1 MAGFRTLGLAAILL
15 ASFLYSRIGLLSTF
29 YYNHPARLQ
38 RVSPPGSIQINF
50 KDDVRNCED
59 VLLNEE
65 EAWMLL
71 SCDPGRDQWNTV
83 MGTFVNHTAPPET
96 GLYIWKY
103 TEAGAKPFQLKL
115 LPFENGHPDF
125 HPLGIEYHAP
135 SKTIFVANHA
145 SRNSR
150 IELYRL
156 DVDQAEA
163 TLFAAI
169 ENPRIAAPNSIAA
182 VSDTEF
188 YVTNDHFFLARNSI
202 PLAKLETYLALPGAN
217 VVHVKLH
224 SNGSTVTRSLAR
236 VPFANGI
243 AFLNES
249 TLAVASSVSAAVFL
263 YNIEHKEVGPTLTVA
278 SKIPVTFIPDNV
290 SVDSK
295 GKLLIAGHPHAPT
308 LEKASK
314 NNRFCQHPG
323 AKNDERCISPKLS
336 WVADWSEQDGL
347 SNIYVDSEFGTSSTA
362 VRDASRGLGFISG
375 LYERGILAWKEL

>member
-1 MAGFRTLGLAAILL
+1 MAGLRTLALAGILL

-29 YYNHPARLQ
+29 YYNHPSRLQ
-38 RVSPPGSIQINF
+38 KVNRPGNIEINF
-50 KDDVRNCED
+50 SDDVRNCED
-59 VLLNEE
+59 VLVNEE

-71 SCDPGRDQWNTV
+71 SCDPGRDEWNTV

-103 TEAGAKPFQLKL
+103 TEAGAKPSQLKL

-125 HPLGIEYHAP
+125 HPLGIGYHAP
-135 SKTIFVANHA
+135 TKTIFVANHA

-156 DVDQAEA
+156 DVAQGEA
-163 TLFAAI
+163 TLFAAV
-169 ENPRIAAPNSIAA
+169 ENPRLAAPNSIAA

-188 YVTNDHFFLARNSI
+188 YVTNDHFFLARNI
-202 PLAKLETYLALPGAN
+202 IALAKLETYLALPGAN
-217 VVHVKLH
+217 VVHVKIQ

-236 VPFANGI
+236 LPFANGI
-243 AFLNES
+243 AFLNET

-263 YNIEHKEVGPTLTVA
+263 YNIEQKEAGPALTVA

-295 GKLLIAGHPHAPT
+295 GKLLIAGHPHAPS

-314 NNRFCQHPG
+314 NNRFCQHAG
-323 AKNDERCISPKLS
+323 AENDERCKFPKLS
-336 WVADWSEQDGL
+336 WVAEWSEEEGL
-347 SNIYVDSEFGTSSTA
+347 SDIYVGSDFGTSSTA

-375 LYERGILAWKEL
+375 LYERGILSWKE